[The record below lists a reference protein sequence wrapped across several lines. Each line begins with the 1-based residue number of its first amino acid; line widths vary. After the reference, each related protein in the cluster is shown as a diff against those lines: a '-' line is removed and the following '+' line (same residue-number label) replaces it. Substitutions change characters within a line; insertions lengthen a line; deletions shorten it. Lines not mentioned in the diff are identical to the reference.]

1 LLRKQEEEAGFCMKG
16 PFRLFEALHL
26 PWFCKDKATIYKLQG
41 QQVECSPES
50 TLINLP
56 LRFTTPISMQ
66 LSLAVLISVAGMV
79 AATPFE
85 SNMQGTPR
93 MSSE

>member
-1 LLRKQEEEAGFCMKG
+1 MKG
-16 PFRLFEALHL
+16 LCRLFEALHL
-26 PWFCKDKATIYKLQG
+26 PWFCKDKAIIYKLRGRQAVG
-41 QQVECSPES
+41 SSES

-56 LRFTTPISMQ
+56 LRFTTQISMQ
-66 LSLAVLISVAGMV
+66 IPLAVLISVVAGIA